1 MVPGLAK
8 KIARPLIA
16 TVAAP
21 LTGPVGAMALWA
33 AGMATLKRA
42 GFAPRTVFDIGV
54 ATGTPELYEAFPE
67 AHFVLVDP
75 SRDSFPHMQRLAD
88 GLDAEIHAVALGDR
102 DGEVEIETRRDDI
115 AGATL
120 FKELGPVGETE
131 RYAVPLRRF
140 DSLFTGFARPALCK
154 IDVQG
159 AELMAL
165 EGMGERMRDIDALIV
180 EASTIPTL
188 ADAPE
193 LFEVLAFLNQRGF
206 VVYDLVGMAHRP
218 LDGALAQ
225 LDLLCVPVDSP
236 LRADHRWRATL

>member
-1 MVPGLAK
+1 MVAHLAK
-8 KIARPLIA
+8 KIVRPLIA
-16 TVAAP
+16 AAAAP

-33 AGMATLKRA
+33 AGIATLKRA

-54 ATGTPELYEAFPE
+54 ASGTPELYLAFPD

-75 SRDSFPHMQRLAD
+75 SRASFRHMQRIAE

-102 DGEVEIETRRDDI
+102 DGEIEIEARRDDI
-115 AGATL
+115 AGATV
-120 FKELGPVGETE
+120 FKELGPLGATD
-131 RYAVPLRRF
+131 RYAVPVRRF
-140 DSLFTGFARPALCK
+140 DTLFADFARPALCK

-159 AELMAL
+159 AELMTL
-165 EGMGERMRDIDALIV
+165 EGIGERIHDFDALIV

-193 LFEVLAFLNQRGF
+193 LFEVLAFLNRRGF

-225 LDLLCVPVDSP
+225 LDLLCVPAESP

>member
-8 KIARPLIA
+8 KITRPFIA
-16 TVAAP
+16 AAASP

-33 AGMATLKRA
+33 AGIATLKRA

-67 AHFVLVDP
+67 AHFALVDP
-75 SRDSFPHMQRLAD
+75 SRESFPHMQRIAE

-102 DGEVEIETRRDDI
+102 DGETEIEARRDDI
-115 AGATL
+115 AGATM
-120 FKELGPVGETE
+120 FKELGPLGATE
-131 RYAVPLRRF
+131 RYVVPMRRF
-140 DSLFTGFARPALCK
+140 DSLFSRFARPALCK

-165 EGMGERMRDIDALIV
+165 AGMGERIRDVDALIV

-193 LFEVLAFLNQRGF
+193 LFEVLAFLSGRGF

-225 LDLLCVPVDSP
+225 LDLLCVPADSR